1 MTIIA
6 DLKQR
11 GLISEIT
18 HPEKLAGHLHTGC
31 RSCYLGIDPTADS
44 LHAGHLVA
52 LRVAQDL
59 QQAGHRIVI
68 VVGSATAVI
77 GDPSG
82 KSQMRNMLPADKI
95 DHNAALIKKQLSK
108 WLDLSDPHKGE
119 VVFNDHWLNK
129 LTYLDFLQSV
139 GKHFSVNRMLAAEC
153 YKNRLATGLSFL
165 EFNYMLLQSYDFYH
179 LYQHHDVTVQ
189 IGGSDQWSNM
199 LAGVELIRRSLSGE
213 AYVFTTP
220 LLVNSSGQKMGKTEK
235 GALWL
240 DDQKTRPLEFFQY
253 WRNLDDDALPTCFK
267 LLTTLPLSQLAPLEA
282 GSLTASE
289 LNALK
294 IQLAT
299 ELTSMVHGA
308 GEAEKAAKAARGL
321 YSSTSP
327 TIKELAELVD
337 PVILPMAYFNEA
349 QELSICDVLVA
360 CKVVASKKEARRL
373 ITQGGLEID
382 QCPCGDPFLMIS
394 RQRLLEGII
403 VKKGKKSYYL
413 IKTS

>member
-1 MTIIA
+1 MSIIA
-6 DLKQR
+6 DLQQR

-18 HPEKLAGHLHTGC
+18 HPEKLAEHLSSAS

-44 LHAGHLVA
+44 LHAGHMVA
-52 LRVAQDL
+52 LRVAHDL

-82 KSQMRNMLPADKI
+82 KSQMRNMLPVDKI
-95 DHNAALIKKQLSK
+95 DHNAALIKKQLSQ
-108 WLDLSDPHKGE
+108 WLDLSDPHKGK
-119 VVFNDHWLNK
+119 VVFNGHWLNK
-129 LTYLDFLQSV
+129 LTYLDFLQRV

-220 LLVNSSGQKMGKTEK
+220 LLVNANGQKMGKTEK

-253 WRNLDDDALPTCFK
+253 WRNLGDDVLPTCFK
-267 LLTTLPLSQLAPLEA
+267 LLTTLPLSQLASLEA
-282 GSLTASE
+282 KTLSTSE
-289 LNALK
+289 LNELK
-294 IQLAT
+294 TQLAT
-299 ELTSMVHGA
+299 ELTTMVHGT
-308 GEAEKAAKAARGL
+308 GEAEKAVRATKGL
-321 YSSTSP
+321 YSGKSAT
-327 TIKELAELVD
+327 TKELAEFVD
-337 PVILPMAYFNEA
+337 PIILPIAHFNEA
-349 QELSICDVLVA
+349 HELSICDVLVA

-373 ITQGGLEID
+373 ITQGGLEVD
-382 QCPCGDPFLMIS
+382 QCPCDNPFLMMS
-394 RQRLLEGII
+394 RERLLEGIL